1 MLRRSRPSLP
11 QQRGQSNLPTLAR
24 SSRQPQ
30 LANPYRFARHE
41 AAQQVRK
48 LYQLSD
54 GIICHSWHS
63 PFYRKIEITVA
74 DHIPVPSP
82 HPLFG
87 RDWHIAAFAVPHH
100 FGRFSNRP
108 SGVKHFQTIHDC
120 SVDVAH
126 GLVLLF
132 GIGTRALPAW
142 ESRTRWNNLTV
153 GLAVL

>member
-54 GIICHSWHS
+54 EIICHSWQL
-63 PFYRKIEITVA
+63 PTNWIVGINVT

-87 RDWHIAAFAVPHH
+87 RDWHLADNPTAPEF
-100 FGRFSNRP
+100 
-108 SGVKHFQTIHDC
+108 
-120 SVDVAH
+120 VA
-126 GLVLLF
+126 
-132 GIGTRALPAW
+132 
-142 ESRTRWNNLTV
+142 
-153 GLAVL
+153 